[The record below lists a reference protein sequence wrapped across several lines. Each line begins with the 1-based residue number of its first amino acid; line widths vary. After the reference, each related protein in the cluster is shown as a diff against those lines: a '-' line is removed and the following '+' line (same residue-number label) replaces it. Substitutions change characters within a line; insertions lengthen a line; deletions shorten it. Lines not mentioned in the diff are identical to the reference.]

1 MTRPSYRLGILPPA
15 TCFSSQQKPQHQF
28 PRTPAF
34 LLQILTFC
42 FSHWLKYSSLL
53 AHVQSSKLRYGQLI
67 VRGKVCWLP
76 KEWACCLQHTQLKI
90 KSAAF
95 SVLTWIRAVLSKNN
109 IRKKTLAS
117 SFARSWGSKLHAVR
131 TWRTIEGL
139 AAKGNSPGVD
149 SPKQWRWFLWN
160 VGTGATII
168 AVIGWSGMLWYC
180 IAGVPLVVASMGTAK
195 LCSAQAWQKRRFK

>member
-1 MTRPSYRLGILPPA
+1 MVKGAQPDRPGSPFFFSGAMSKLPRAVRAKWINYSLWCHSNTMTRPSYRLGILPPA

-95 SVLTWIRAVLSKNN
+95 SVLTWIRAVLSK
-109 IRKKTLAS
+109 KKYKEENTCL
-117 SFARSWGSKLHAVR
+117 
-131 TWRTIEGL
+131 
-139 AAKGNSPGVD
+139 
-149 SPKQWRWFLWN
+149 
-160 VGTGATII
+160 
-168 AVIGWSGMLWYC
+168 
-180 IAGVPLVVASMGTAK
+180 
-195 LCSAQAWQKRRFK
+195 